1 MTRNPVATMTE
12 HFGRVEDPR
21 IDRTKLHKLV
31 DIIVIAICAAIC
43 GSDGWVGVETLGNS
57 KLHWVLDVTF
67 REDDC
72 RIRKGYG
79 AQNFAVLRHIAL
91 NLLKQEQTTKCG
103 IKNKR
108 LQAGW
113 DEAYLFKVLTAMN

>member
-43 GSDGWVGVETLGNS
+43 GADGWVGVETFGNS
-57 KLHWVLDVTF
+57 KADWLDQF
-67 REDDC
+67 LDLP
-72 RIRKGYG
+72 
-79 AQNFAVLRHIAL
+79 N
-91 NLLKQEQTTKCG
+91 G
-103 IKNKR
+103 IPSP
-108 LQAGW
+108 
-113 DEAYLFKVLTAMN
+113 